1 MTLFNKIAII
11 VSSFLLVLLIAVL
24 MLNFKTASEFVQNQL
39 YTDAEDT
46 ATSLGLSLSTAVGS
60 GDVSMMDTMINAVFD
75 RGYYQDMILEDVD
88 GNVLI
93 RKHLDMKVKDVPA
106 WFIDRVALK
115 VPMASV
121 EVSAGWMP
129 FGRLTVR
136 SHAGHAYMQLWHIFT
151 KLMGWFVGLSVAAL
165 AILYVMLKII
175 LHSLQDVRRQAEAVN
190 ENSFIILEEIPGTKE
205 FKEVVLAMNSMVG
218 KVQSIFE
225 KEAETLQK
233 YHELLYTD
241 GVTKLYNRRYFM
253 GELSG
258 YFQSETLS
266 SGSILFL
273 SFNDILVAKQAIGFA
288 KLDELLKGFADLLI
302 AEGGTWNDV
311 LIARLGGQDFVVL
324 APNVPQEAMMQHA
337 DVILEKSRGMIN
349 SYGIDASAFYLS
361 GAVSAYSGEDTIKNL
376 LSRTDFAL
384 TAAKAKGAF
393 AVEAYRDTG
402 SATSLMGKEEWAQ
415 EIQAAMEEG
424 RIRLAMQSVMKGDA
438 VYHDEVYLRFEDRE
452 GTIHNAGYF
461 MPMLI
466 RLGLTNEVDRHVFS
480 QVLAYIGKTPGASLA
495 VNVSTDFIKDG
506 AMLYWLTQQ
515 LKANKTPISFEI
527 SNGQV
532 LRDISVCS
540 DFAAMVRSFGN
551 RFGIDNF
558 STQSGDMNYLK
569 ELKPAYIKAHKNML
583 LEDAESE
590 ESKAVFKSLQ
600 IIAESLGI
608 LFIAVAVENDEEKE
622 KLAAMGIEAM
632 QGSGVGAITMM
643 EKAHG

>member
-1 MTLFNKIAII
+1 MTLFNKIALI
-11 VSSFLLVLLIAVL
+11 VSSFLLVLLVTVL
-24 MLNFKTASEFVQNQL
+24 LLNFKTASTFVQGQL

-46 ATSLGLSLSTAVGS
+46 ATSLGLSLSTAVGNE
-60 GDVSMMDTMINAVFD
+60 DISMMDTMINAVFD

-88 GNVLI
+88 GKVLI
-93 RKHLDMKVKDVPA
+93 QKHLDMKVKDVPP
-106 WFIDRVALK
+106 WFIELVELK
-115 VPMASV
+115 VPMATV

-129 FGRLTVR
+129 FGTLTVR
-136 SHAGHAYMQLWHIFT
+136 SHAGHAYLQLWHIFT
-151 KLMGWFVGLSVAAL
+151 KLMGWFVGLSIAAL

-190 ENSFIILEEIPGTKE
+190 ENSFIILEKIPGTRE
-205 FKEVVLAMNSMVG
+205 FKQVVLAMNSMVG
-218 KVQSIFE
+218 KVQKIFE

-258 YFQSETLS
+258 YLQSETLS

-273 SFNDILVAKQAIGFA
+273 SFNDILVAKQAVGFA
-288 KLDELLKGFADLLI
+288 KLDELLKGFADLLNT
-302 AEGGTWNDV
+302 EGGQWNDT
-311 LIARLGGQDFVVL
+311 LIARLGGQDFVML
-324 APNVPQEAMMQHA
+324 SPNASAEALMEEA
-337 DVILEKSRGMIN
+337 GVILEKSRGMIN
-349 SYGIDASAFYLS
+349 SYGIDDSAFYLN

-393 AVEAYRDTG
+393 AVERYKETG

-424 RIRLAMQSVMKGDA
+424 RIRLAMQSVINGDET
-438 VYHDEVYLRFEDRE
+438 YHDEVYLRFEDRDGE
-452 GTIHNAGYF
+452 IHSAGYF

-466 RLGLTNEVDRHVFS
+466 RLGLTNEVDKHVFT
-480 QVLAYIGKTPGASLA
+480 QVLRYIGENPGASLA

-515 LKANKTPISFEI
+515 LKENKAPISFEI

-532 LRDISVCS
+532 LRDQAVCS
-540 DFAAMVRSFGN
+540 DFAAMVRGYGN

-569 ELKPAYIKAHKNML
+569 ELKPAYIKMHKNML
-583 LEDAESE
+583 LEDSESE

-608 LFIAVAVENDEEKE
+608 LFIAVAVESSEEQE
-622 KLAAMGIEAM
+622 KLAAMGIDAM
-632 QGSGVGAITMM
+632 QGSGVSPISMM
-643 EKAHG
+643 ERHHG